1 MKQIILNE
9 KEYAEDCIV
18 LNRINGNPF
27 YSLIIIAKYYYT
39 LGNKDKEVKEFLEK
53 FIENAYLYPNK
64 SKLEIENII
73 SSVIKIAKKHNLS
86 EINGIWIT
94 KSEMETI
101 EGIKSNLLKRLA
113 FTMLCL
119 AKLAIEKNPKSNG
132 WIKTST
138 KDIFQMARIN
148 IKTVDKNLSI
158 GELGNL
164 GLLEFPKRN
173 DNVSSRV
180 TFVDNDSDKILF
192 VDDFRE
198 LGYAYLKYK
207 GKNYVKCRECGR
219 LIKNNSNGTRL
230 YCDECKGYIPLNFKV
245 ITCVDC
251 GKEIK
256 VAGNNKRTVRCD
268 ECKKIKKHDYDKKRS
283 QNNLG

>member
-18 LNRINGNPF
+18 FNRISGNPF

-39 LGNKDKEVKEFLEK
+39 LGNREKEVKELLEK
-53 FIENAYLYPNK
+53 FIENAYLYSDK
-64 SKLEIENII
+64 SKLEIDNII
-73 SSVIKIAKKHNLS
+73 SSVVKIAKKHSLS

-101 EGIKSNLLKRLA
+101 ESIKSNLLKRLA

-192 VDDFRE
+192 VDDFI
-198 LGYAYLKYK
+198 Y
-207 GKNYVKCRECGR
+207 
-219 LIKNNSNGTRL
+219 
-230 YCDECKGYIPLNFKV
+230 NF
-245 ITCVDC
+245 
-251 GKEIK
+251 
-256 VAGNNKRTVRCD
+256 
-268 ECKKIKKHDYDKKRS
+268 S
-283 QNNLG
+283 